1 MSGKQGEKMKILKI
15 LLLSVAVLIV
25 VTAVAAAVA
34 IKVFLPEDKIKSYIV
49 DYAKTNFNREVSFD
63 KLSFTFIGID
73 LKNFSMSETKTA
85 NDTGLPREQ
94 SSLAMTDTNK
104 TTNDNGKTAKTNK
117 ENPHQVQD
125 NKTDFVTAEHFTVKI
140 SPFPLLRKEIKI
152 GNILLNNAKIN
163 ITKGKDGKFNFE
175 NLTAT
180 TGTPT
185 TNLGDDTASQSTTEL
200 KTSTANGNNK
210 MTSKNNSEWAVNIQ
224 NLNIKNANVNYT
236 DKQNNLSAS
245 IKNFNLEI
253 KDFSFTEPFECE
265 TSCDIDAKQ
274 NELHIALPLKAN
286 FKTYLANFDMDKML
300 LNIESLAT
308 SYNNADFSLNGT
320 VKNINNPKIDCGIT
334 IKNINEKTF
343 KDFVKLNKF
352 SIDKIDFKTKTAVNI
367 SSKNADI
374 ESLSLVLPDSSSNI
388 SGTADWSKEDL
399 QYNLTGNL
407 NLKYNGAEISANGKI
422 ETKTSSALTLSL
434 KAKNITNDTAKDFYQ
449 CPIKF
454 IIPTL
459 NINSVVNFN
468 LKNNTANLTKLNIKI
483 PDSSANI
490 SGKLNW
496 NDKKNFVYNLALNL
510 DFLLD
515 NIANSFPEYNMKGRI
530 KSDAKV
536 SEKDFSGT
544 INLNNVSFDYLP
556 IAQISKLNADVSA
569 KSKNNITLKTAS
581 GIFNEGKFNAN
592 GSFINKDIKL
602 NLDMDKLKVNT
613 TEGQKIGN
621 DKKTTAKDAGLPR
634 EQSSLAM
641 TDKNK
646 TSNAGKTEYYNI
658 YTNININNIDVPY
671 LISKNATLKTSL
683 KSVSADMKKADGN
696 VNLVISTGTITN
708 VDKLA
713 ENKYA
718 KLFLL
723 IFNAL
728 NNNIT
733 SKSKSNGIDYENMT
747 ANISFTDGV
756 MKTNNV
762 SIKIPLTTMDVKGTV
777 NFKNENVDLK
787 VNTGLYA
794 AMKITGTISN
804 PKTSF
809 DAVSTAAQVL
819 SGSKNIEEIG
829 QKLGNSLKNLF
840 K

>member
-343 KDFVKLNKF
+343 KDFV
-352 SIDKIDFKTKTAVNI
+352 
-367 SSKNADI
+367 
-374 ESLSLVLPDSSSNI
+374 
-388 SGTADWSKEDL
+388 
-399 QYNLTGNL
+399 
-407 NLKYNGAEISANGKI
+407 
-422 ETKTSSALTLSL
+422 
-434 KAKNITNDTAKDFYQ
+434 
-449 CPIKF
+449 
-454 IIPTL
+454 
-459 NINSVVNFN
+459 
-468 LKNNTANLTKLNIKI
+468 
-483 PDSSANI
+483 
-490 SGKLNW
+490 
-496 NDKKNFVYNLALNL
+496 
-510 DFLLD
+510 
-515 NIANSFPEYNMKGRI
+515 
-530 KSDAKV
+530 
-536 SEKDFSGT
+536 
-544 INLNNVSFDYLP
+544 
-556 IAQISKLNADVSA
+556 
-569 KSKNNITLKTAS
+569 
-581 GIFNEGKFNAN
+581 
-592 GSFINKDIKL
+592 IKL
-602 NLDMDKLKVNT
+602 ILK
-613 TEGQKIGN
+613 QKQ
-621 DKKTTAKDAGLPR
+621 P
-634 EQSSLAM
+634 
-641 TDKNK
+641 
-646 TSNAGKTEYYNI
+646 
-658 YTNININNIDVPY
+658 
-671 LISKNATLKTSL
+671 
-683 KSVSADMKKADGN
+683 
-696 VNLVISTGTITN
+696 
-708 VDKLA
+708 
-713 ENKYA
+713 
-718 KLFLL
+718 
-723 IFNAL
+723 
-728 NNNIT
+728 
-733 SKSKSNGIDYENMT
+733 
-747 ANISFTDGV
+747 
-756 MKTNNV
+756 
-762 SIKIPLTTMDVKGTV
+762 
-777 NFKNENVDLK
+777 
-787 VNTGLYA
+787 
-794 AMKITGTISN
+794 
-804 PKTSF
+804 
-809 DAVSTAAQVL
+809 
-819 SGSKNIEEIG
+819 
-829 QKLGNSLKNLF
+829 
-840 K
+840 